1 MVVHAGASA
10 EGTCRGQVRLEP
22 RILPGGQM
30 SSQVQ
35 VQVLSSVCHHDM
47 QELSFTI
54 SSQMSGYLLE
64 FEGKLCPF
72 FTHSVDA
79 LKDVTV
85 LQSLSE
91 SQKYILKEVHPP

>member
-1 MVVHAGASA
+1 
-10 EGTCRGQVRLEP
+10 
-22 RILPGGQM
+22 
-30 SSQVQ
+30 
-35 VQVLSSVCHHDM
+35 
-47 QELSFTI
+47 
-54 SSQMSGYLLE
+54 MSGYLLE